1 MFDRRHI
8 YYSNDDR
15 SKKQSVCWYMKW
27 LFKEHTTR
35 RSALEEAVRQNF
47 ALRDDDEFVKQTLA
61 DAYNHLRQSKD
72 PAVIYFLITLRY
84 LPKGSQIKH
93 PDAVP
98 EVQWFGQDQT
108 RGVVMT
114 PAGT

>member
-47 ALRDDDEFVKQTLA
+47 ALRDDDEFVK
-61 DAYNHLRQSKD
+61 
-72 PAVIYFLITLRY
+72 
-84 LPKGSQIKH
+84 
-93 PDAVP
+93 
-98 EVQWFGQDQT
+98 
-108 RGVVMT
+108 
-114 PAGT
+114 